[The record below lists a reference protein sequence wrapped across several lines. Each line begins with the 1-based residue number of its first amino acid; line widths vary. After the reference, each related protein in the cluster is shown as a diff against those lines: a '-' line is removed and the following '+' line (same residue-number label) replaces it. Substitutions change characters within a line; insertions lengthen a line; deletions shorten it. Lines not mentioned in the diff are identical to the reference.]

1 MYLLEGRGSSR
12 EERRSAT
19 LNRVALTSLKLAA
32 GAVAAADCELDWR
45 SAMFEEVPPILSG
58 EETVSRPHS
67 CRKSFAGNVVLS
79 QLSPR

>member
-32 GAVAAADCELDWR
+32 GAVAAAGCELDWR
-45 SAMFEEVPPILSG
+45 SAMFDKRFHLYCRERRRSPDPIPVGSLSL
-58 EETVSRPHS
+58 VML
-67 CRKSFAGNVVLS
+67 AGVY
-79 QLSPR
+79 

>member
-32 GAVAAADCELDWR
+32 GAVAAAGCELDWR
-45 SAMFEEVPPILSG
+45 SAMFDKRFHLYCQAFSHGYHYPPDIQKLAG
-58 EETVSRPHS
+58 EINGIP
-67 CRKSFAGNVVLS
+67 
-79 QLSPR
+79 